1 MTWHFDN
8 SYFRDLER
16 FYAPWEPERPPSP
29 SLLIWNAPLALRLG
43 LEPSDHE
50 FGDLTN
56 ELSGATLPAG
66 AEPIALAYAGH
77 QFGHFSPQLG
87 DGRALL
93 LGEQIAPD
101 GERFDI
107 QLKGSGRTPFSRS
120 GDGKYALAPALREH
134 LVSEAMAALGVPT
147 SRSLAVTLTGEK
159 VQRSEL
165 QPGAVLTRV
174 ARSHIRVGTFQFFAA
189 HLGAEFVKRLADYAI
204 ARHYPEAA
212 TARNPYLAF
221 FEAVMDAQIRLVA
234 AWIQVGFVHG
244 VMNTDN
250 VAISGETIDFGPC
263 AFVDAYS
270 SKAVFSSIDEHGRY
284 AFGNQPHICRWNLL
298 QLGSALAEV
307 IGAIDP
313 DDIDRLNTLLDGFA
327 ERYQAVWL
335 DGIRAKLGF
344 GTAHR
349 DDLELA
355 NRLFAIMEGQ
365 GVDYT
370 GFFRSLA
377 LVVDSD
383 SGPIAEQFTDEAPIT
398 AWIKDWQKRLEADPM
413 PVAARVAAM
422 NAVNPLYIPRNHK
435 VEEALEAATGG
446 DMQPY
451 RTLLEVVTHPFDE
464 RSDWEAYARPA
475 PESNGRYVTF
485 CGT

>member
-16 FYAPWEPERPPSP
+16 FYAPWEPERPSSP

-56 ELSGATLPAG
+56 ELSGAALPAG
-66 AEPIALAYAGH
+66 ADPIALAYAGH
-77 QFGHFSPQLG
+77 QFGQFSPQLG

-107 QLKGSGRTPFSRS
+107 QLKGSGRTPFSRN

-147 SRSLAVTLTGEK
+147 SRSLAVTLTGERI
-159 VQRSEL
+159 QRSKS

-174 ARSHIRVGTFQFFAA
+174 AKSHIRVGTFQFFAT

-212 TARNPYLAF
+212 HARNPYLAF

-250 VAISGETIDFGPC
+250 VAISGDTIDFGPC
-263 AFVDAYS
+263 AFIDAYS
-270 SKAVFSSIDEHGRY
+270 SKTVFSSIDQHGRY
-284 AFGNQPHICRWNLL
+284 AFGNQPNMCRWNLL
-298 QLGSALAEV
+298 QLGSALAEI

-313 DDIDRLNTLLDGFA
+313 DDVDQQNRILDSFA

-335 DGIRAKLGF
+335 DGLCAKLGF
-344 GTAHR
+344 R
-349 DDLELA
+349 SVQREDLELA
-355 NRLFAIMEGQ
+355 NRLFATMEGQ

-377 LVVDSD
+377 FVVDSD
-383 SGPIAEQFTDEAPIT
+383 SGPIAEQFADEAPIT

-435 VEEALEAATGG
+435 VEEALEAATQG

-451 RTLLEVVTHPFDE
+451 RRLLEVVTHPFDE
-464 RSDWEAYARPA
+464 RSDWEAYVRPA